1 MRIIVREEMTT
12 DKIEKVVSAL
22 SVAVRELKEK
32 LEDGDSLEAGD
43 KNITN
48 GYTGDPV
55 ER

>member
-12 DKIEKVVSAL
+12 DMIEKVVSAL
-22 SVAVRELKEK
+22 SVAVRELK
-32 LEDGDSLEAGD
+32 LEVGDSLEAVG